1 MALWRAKD
9 KPPVE
14 LVVANLNLT
23 GNDRMQD
30 RTYLKQK
37 YRKISVALISN
48 FLILGAMAAV
58 MRPSF
63 ETNDDIVFAEL
74 GSGLRGVK
82 DAHLVFQNYGLGMI
96 YRLLYGVTGRLPWYT
111 IVQYMILFVAFTVV
125 TYVLISRL
133 GEISGLCLFVILAC
147 GFGYEGYIHLQFTKT
162 AGIAAAA
169 AVFLLLYLLEQEKY
183 SWWGIAGGIL
193 LAVIAYMYRED
204 QFWASCGLMA
214 GAGLLFL
221 FDLRKY
227 RNKKLRRLGICVLT
241 FGVLLLSVFGV
252 DRWDSSKYRS
262 AEWKEYQEFNQLR
275 SELLDYGF
283 PDYDSNQKIY
293 EELGISREAYELYKS
308 WNFND
313 TEKFDTEVM
322 KKLVDLKQKRPLT
335 IRTVTAFI
343 RRFPSDLL
351 RMPMF
356 YFFAVFALL
365 WILCGKK
372 DVCSVISVLAECLL
386 LVAVYFYLYYQ
397 GRYMVNRVDVGLW
410 FSACLVMLWIFSSGE
425 VRHMNTKVSVLLCM
439 ICVALGQFMM
449 YTDWRLATSSI
460 PEARVSQRAVLETIG
475 TDKEH
480 TYLAKSGMLSEIVC
494 YGPFDRMPENLLDN
508 VYWFGG
514 WECRTPGYTR
524 AMEVHGI
531 INPYRDVVNN
541 ENIYLVDDNIDLTL
555 KYIRQYYAENAEA
568 VFVKTIG
575 NVDVYQ
581 ITDDSVKKE

>member
-1 MALWRAKD
+1 
-9 KPPVE
+9 
-14 LVVANLNLT
+14 
-23 GNDRMQD
+23 MQD

-48 FLILGAMAAV
+48 LLILGAMVAF

-111 IVQYMILFVAFTVV
+111 IVQYMILFAAFTVV

-262 AEWKEYQEFNQLR
+262 AEWEEYQEFNQLR

-283 PDYDSNQKIY
+283 PDYDSNQEIY

-335 IRTVTAFI
+335 IRTVTAFL

-356 YFFAVFALL
+356 YFFAVFAVL
-365 WILCGKK
+365 WLLCGKK

-386 LVAVYFYLYYQ
+386 LVVVYFYLYYQ

-439 ICVALGQFMM
+439 ICVVLGQFMM
-449 YTDWRLATSSI
+449 YKDWRLATSSI

-541 ENIYLVDDNIDLTL
+541 ENIYLVDANIDLTL
-555 KYIRQYYAENAEA
+555 KYIRQYYAENAQA

>member
-1 MALWRAKD
+1 
-9 KPPVE
+9 
-14 LVVANLNLT
+14 
-23 GNDRMQD
+23 MQD

-48 FLILGAMAAV
+48 LLILGAMAAF

-111 IVQYMILFVAFTVV
+111 IVQYKILFAAFTVV

-262 AEWKEYQEFNQLR
+262 AEWKEYQEFNQMR

-283 PDYDSNQKIY
+283 PDYDSNQEIY

-335 IRTVTAFI
+335 IRTVTAFL

-356 YFFAVFALL
+356 YFFAVFAVL
-365 WILCGKK
+365 WLLCGKK

-425 VRHMNTKVSVLLCM
+425 VRYMNTKVSVLLCM
-439 ICVALGQFMM
+439 ICVVLGQFMM
-449 YTDWRLATSSI
+449 YKDWRLATSSI

-524 AMEVHGI
+524 AMEVRGI

-541 ENIYLVDDNIDLTL
+541 ENVYLVDDNIDLTL
-555 KYIRQYYAENAEA
+555 SIY
-568 VFVKTIG
+568 
-575 NVDVYQ
+575 
-581 ITDDSVKKE
+581 DSIMPRMQRLFL

>member
-1 MALWRAKD
+1 
-9 KPPVE
+9 
-14 LVVANLNLT
+14 
-23 GNDRMQD
+23 MQD

-48 FLILGAMAAV
+48 LLILGAMAAF

-111 IVQYMILFVAFTVV
+111 IVQYMILFAAFTVV

-335 IRTVTAFI
+335 IRTVTAFL

-356 YFFAVFALL
+356 YFFAVFAVL
-365 WILCGKK
+365 WLLCGKK
-372 DVCSVISVLAECLL
+372 DVFSIISVLAECLL

-425 VRHMNTKVSVLLCM
+425 VRYMNTKVSVLLCM
-439 ICVALGQFMM
+439 ICVVLGQFMM
-449 YTDWRLATSSI
+449 YKDWRLATSSI

>member
-1 MALWRAKD
+1 
-9 KPPVE
+9 
-14 LVVANLNLT
+14 
-23 GNDRMQD
+23 MQD

-48 FLILGAMAAV
+48 LLILGAMAAF

-96 YRLLYGVTGRLPWYT
+96 YRFLYGVTGRLPWYT

-133 GEISGLCLFVILAC
+133 GEISGLCLFVILVC

-169 AVFLLLYLLEQEKY
+169 AVFLLLHLLEQEKY

-204 QFWASCGLMA
+204 QFWASCDLMA

-283 PDYDSNQKIY
+283 PDYDSNQEIY

-335 IRTVTAFI
+335 IRTVTAFL

-356 YFFAVFALL
+356 YFFAVFAVL
-365 WILCGKK
+365 WLLCGKK
-372 DVCSVISVLAECLL
+372 DVFSVISVLAECLL
-386 LVAVYFYLYYQ
+386 LVAVYFYLHYQ

-410 FSACLVMLWIFSSGE
+410 FSVCLVMLWIFSSGE
-425 VRHMNTKVSVLLCM
+425 VRYMNTKVSVLLCM
-439 ICVALGQFMM
+439 ICVVLGQFMM
-449 YTDWRLATSSI
+449 YKDWRLATSSI

-480 TYLAKSGMLSEIVC
+480 VYLAKSGMLSEIVC

-524 AMEVHGI
+524 AMEAHGI

-541 ENIYLVDDNIDLTL
+541 ETIYLVDDNIDLTL
-555 KYIRQYYAENAEA
+555 KYIRQYYAENAQA

>member
-1 MALWRAKD
+1 
-9 KPPVE
+9 
-14 LVVANLNLT
+14 
-23 GNDRMQD
+23 MQD

-48 FLILGAMAAV
+48 LLILGAMAAF

-111 IVQYMILFVAFTVV
+111 IVQYMILFAAFTVV

-169 AVFLLLYLLEQEKY
+169 AVFLLLHLLEQEKY

-204 QFWASCGLMA
+204 QLWASCGLMA

-283 PDYDSNQKIY
+283 PDYDSNQEIY

-335 IRTVTAFI
+335 IRTVTAFL

-356 YFFAVFALL
+356 YFFAVFAVL
-365 WILCGKK
+365 WLLCGKK
-372 DVCSVISVLAECLL
+372 DVFSVISVLAECLL

-410 FSACLVMLWIFSSGE
+410 FSVCLVMLWIFLSGE
-425 VRHMNTKVSVLLCM
+425 VRYMNTKVSVLLCM

-449 YTDWRLATSSI
+449 YKDWRLATSSI

-514 WECRTPGYTR
+514 WECRTPGYTG

-555 KYIRQYYAENAEA
+555 KYIRQYYAENAQA

-581 ITDDSVKKE
+581 ITDDFVKKE

>member
-1 MALWRAKD
+1 
-9 KPPVE
+9 
-14 LVVANLNLT
+14 
-23 GNDRMQD
+23 MQD

-48 FLILGAMAAV
+48 FLILGAMAAF

-111 IVQYMILFVAFTVV
+111 IVQYMILFAAFTVV

-283 PDYDSNQKIY
+283 PDYDSNQEIY

-322 KKLVDLKQKRPLT
+322 KKLVDLKQKRSLT

-356 YFFAVFALL
+356 YFFAVFAVL
-365 WILCGKK
+365 WLLCGKK
-372 DVCSVISVLAECLL
+372 DVFSVISVLAECLL

-425 VRHMNTKVSVLLCM
+425 VRYMNTKVSVLLCM
-439 ICVALGQFMM
+439 ICVVLGQFMM
-449 YTDWRLATSSI
+449 YKDWRLATSSI

-524 AMEVHGI
+524 AMEVRGI

-541 ENIYLVDDNIDLTL
+541 ENVYLVDDNIDLTL
-555 KYIRQYYAENAEA
+555 KYIRQYYAENAQA

>member
-1 MALWRAKD
+1 
-9 KPPVE
+9 
-14 LVVANLNLT
+14 
-23 GNDRMQD
+23 MQD

-48 FLILGAMAAV
+48 LLILGAMVAF

-111 IVQYMILFVAFTVV
+111 IVQYMILFAAFTVV

-193 LAVIAYMYRED
+193 LAD

-262 AEWKEYQEFNQLR
+262 AEWEEYQEFNQLR

-283 PDYDSNQKIY
+283 PDYDSNQEIY

-335 IRTVTAFI
+335 IRTVTAFL

-356 YFFAVFALL
+356 YFFAVFAVL
-365 WILCGKK
+365 WLLCGKK

-386 LVAVYFYLYYQ
+386 LVVVYFYLYYQ

-439 ICVALGQFMM
+439 ICVVLGQFMM
-449 YTDWRLATSSI
+449 YKDWRLATSSI

-555 KYIRQYYAENAEA
+555 KYIRQYYAENAQA

>member
-1 MALWRAKD
+1 
-9 KPPVE
+9 
-14 LVVANLNLT
+14 
-23 GNDRMQD
+23 MQD

-48 FLILGAMAAV
+48 LLILGAMAAF

-82 DAHLVFQNYGLGMI
+82 NAHLVFQNYGLGMI

-111 IVQYMILFVAFTVV
+111 IVQYMILFAAFTVV

-365 WILCGKK
+365 WLLCGKK

-386 LVAVYFYLYYQ
+386 LVVVYFYLYYQ

-439 ICVALGQFMM
+439 ICVVLGQFMM
-449 YTDWRLATSSI
+449 YKDWRLATSSI

-555 KYIRQYYAENAEA
+555 KYIRQYYAENAQA

-581 ITDDSVKKE
+581 IADDSVKKE

>member
-1 MALWRAKD
+1 
-9 KPPVE
+9 
-14 LVVANLNLT
+14 
-23 GNDRMQD
+23 MQD

-37 YRKISVALISN
+37 YRKISVTLISN
-48 FLILGAMAAV
+48 LLILGAMAAV

-96 YRLLYGVTGRLPWYT
+96 YRFLYGVTGRLPWYT
-111 IVQYMILFVAFTVV
+111 IVQYMILFVSFTVV

-169 AVFLLLYLLEQEKY
+169 AVFLLLHLLEQEKY

-214 GAGLLFL
+214 GAGVLFL

-227 RNKKLRRLGICVLT
+227 RNKKLRRIGICVLT

-283 PDYDSNQKIY
+283 PDYDSNQEIY

-356 YFFAVFALL
+356 YSFAVFALL

-372 DVCSVISVLAECLL
+372 DVFSVISVLAECLL
-386 LVAVYFYLYYQ
+386 LVAVYFYLHYQ

-410 FSACLVMLWIFSSGE
+410 FSVCLVMLWIFSSGE
-425 VRHMNTKVSVLLCM
+425 VRYMNTKMSVLLCM
-439 ICVALGQFMM
+439 ICVVLGQFMM
-449 YTDWRLATSSI
+449 YKDWRLATSSI

-480 TYLAKSGMLSEIVC
+480 VYLAKSGMLSEIVC

-514 WECRTPGYTR
+514 WECRTPGYTK
-524 AMEVHGI
+524 AMEAHGI

-541 ENIYLVDDNIDLTL
+541 ETIYLVDDNIDLTL
-555 KYIRQYYAENAEA
+555 KYIRQYYAENAQA

>member
-1 MALWRAKD
+1 
-9 KPPVE
+9 
-14 LVVANLNLT
+14 
-23 GNDRMQD
+23 MQD

-48 FLILGAMAAV
+48 FLILGAMAAF

-111 IVQYMILFVAFTVV
+111 IVQYMILFAAFTVV

-283 PDYDSNQKIY
+283 PDYDSNQEIY

-322 KKLVDLKQKRPLT
+322 KKLVDLKQKRLLT
-335 IRTVTAFI
+335 IRTVTAFL

-356 YFFAVFALL
+356 YFFSVFAVL
-365 WILCGKK
+365 WLLCGKK
-372 DVCSVISVLAECLL
+372 DVFSIISVLAECLL

-425 VRHMNTKVSVLLCM
+425 VRYMNTKVSVLLCM
-439 ICVALGQFMM
+439 ICVVLGQFMM
-449 YTDWRLATSSI
+449 YKDWRLATSSI

>member
-1 MALWRAKD
+1 
-9 KPPVE
+9 
-14 LVVANLNLT
+14 
-23 GNDRMQD
+23 MQD

-37 YRKISVALISN
+37 YIKISVALISN
-48 FLILGAMAAV
+48 LLILGAMAAF

-111 IVQYMILFVAFTVV
+111 IVQYMILFAAFTVV

-283 PDYDSNQKIY
+283 PDYDSNQEIY

-322 KKLVDLKQKRPLT
+322 KKLVDLKQKRSLT

-356 YFFAVFALL
+356 YFFAVFALF

-425 VRHMNTKVSVLLCM
+425 VRYMNTKVSVLLCM
-439 ICVALGQFMM
+439 ICVVLGQFMM
-449 YTDWRLATSSI
+449 YKDWRLATSSI

-541 ENIYLVDDNIDLTL
+541 ENIYLVDDNIDLTI

>member
-1 MALWRAKD
+1 
-9 KPPVE
+9 
-14 LVVANLNLT
+14 
-23 GNDRMQD
+23 MQD

-48 FLILGAMAAV
+48 LLILGAMAAF

-96 YRLLYGVTGRLPWYT
+96 YRFLYGVTGRLPWYT

-133 GEISGLCLFVILAC
+133 GEISGLCLFVILVC

-169 AVFLLLYLLEQEKY
+169 AVFLLLHLLEQEKY

-283 PDYDSNQKIY
+283 PDYDSNQEIY

-335 IRTVTAFI
+335 IRTVTAFL

-356 YFFAVFALL
+356 YFFAVFAVL
-365 WILCGKK
+365 WLLCGKK
-372 DVCSVISVLAECLL
+372 DVFSVISVLAECLL

-425 VRHMNTKVSVLLCM
+425 VRYMNTKVSVLLCM
-439 ICVALGQFMM
+439 ICVVLGQFMM
-449 YTDWRLATSSI
+449 YKDWRLATSSI

-524 AMEVHGI
+524 AMEAHGI

-541 ENIYLVDDNIDLTL
+541 ETIYLVDDNIDLTL
-555 KYIRQYYAENAEA
+555 KYIRQYYAENAQA

>member
-1 MALWRAKD
+1 
-9 KPPVE
+9 
-14 LVVANLNLT
+14 
-23 GNDRMQD
+23 MQD

-48 FLILGAMAAV
+48 LLILGAMAAF

-111 IVQYMILFVAFTVV
+111 IVQYMILFAAFTVV
-125 TYVLISRL
+125 TYVLMSRL

-169 AVFLLLYLLEQEKY
+169 TVFLLLYLLEQEKY

-283 PDYDSNQKIY
+283 PDYDSNQEIY

-335 IRTVTAFI
+335 IRTVTAFL

-356 YFFAVFALL
+356 YFFAVFAVL
-365 WILCGKK
+365 WLLCGKK

-425 VRHMNTKVSVLLCM
+425 VRYMNTKVSVLLCM
-439 ICVALGQFMM
+439 ICVVLGQFMM
-449 YTDWRLATSSI
+449 YKDWRLATSSI

-480 TYLAKSGMLSEIVC
+480 IYLAKSGMLSEIVC

-581 ITDDSVKKE
+581 IIDDSVKKE

>member
-1 MALWRAKD
+1 
-9 KPPVE
+9 
-14 LVVANLNLT
+14 
-23 GNDRMQD
+23 MQD

-48 FLILGAMAAV
+48 LLILGAMAAV
-58 MRPSF
+58 MRSSF

-111 IVQYMILFVAFTVV
+111 IVQYMILFAAFTVV

-221 FDLRKY
+221 FELRKY

-283 PDYDSNQKIY
+283 PDYDSNQEIY

>member
-1 MALWRAKD
+1 
-9 KPPVE
+9 
-14 LVVANLNLT
+14 
-23 GNDRMQD
+23 MQD

-48 FLILGAMAAV
+48 LLILGAMASF

-111 IVQYMILFVAFTVV
+111 IVQYMILFAAFTVV

-283 PDYDSNQKIY
+283 PDYDSNQEIY

-335 IRTVTAFI
+335 IRTVTAFL

-356 YFFAVFALL
+356 YFFAVFAVL
-365 WILCGKK
+365 WLLCGKK

-425 VRHMNTKVSVLLCM
+425 VRYMNTKVSVLLCM
-439 ICVALGQFMM
+439 ICVVLGQFMM
-449 YTDWRLATSSI
+449 YKDWRLATSSI

-524 AMEVHGI
+524 AMEVRGI

-541 ENIYLVDDNIDLTL
+541 ENVYLVDDNIDLTL

>member
-1 MALWRAKD
+1 
-9 KPPVE
+9 
-14 LVVANLNLT
+14 
-23 GNDRMQD
+23 MQD

-48 FLILGAMAAV
+48 LLILGAMAAF

-111 IVQYMILFVAFTVV
+111 IVQYMILFAAFTVV

-227 RNKKLRRLGICVLT
+227 RNKKLRRLEICVLT

-283 PDYDSNQKIY
+283 PDYDSNQEIY
-293 EELGISREAYELYKS
+293 EELGISREAYELYKG

-335 IRTVTAFI
+335 IRTVTAFL

-356 YFFAVFALL
+356 YFFAVFAVL
-365 WILCGKK
+365 WLLCGKK
-372 DVCSVISVLAECLL
+372 DVFSIISVLAECLL

-425 VRHMNTKVSVLLCM
+425 VRYMNTKVSVLLCM
-439 ICVALGQFMM
+439 ICVVLGQFMM
-449 YTDWRLATSSI
+449 YKDWRLATSSI

-524 AMEVHGI
+524 AMEVRGI

-541 ENIYLVDDNIDLTL
+541 ENVYLVDDNIDLTL

>member
-1 MALWRAKD
+1 MA
-9 KPPVE
+9 
-14 LVVANLNLT
+14 

-48 FLILGAMAAV
+48 LLILGAMAAF

-111 IVQYMILFVAFTVV
+111 IVQYMILFAAFTVV

-283 PDYDSNQKIY
+283 PDYDSNQEIY

-335 IRTVTAFI
+335 IRTVTAFL

-356 YFFAVFALL
+356 YFFAVFAVL
-365 WILCGKK
+365 WLLCGKK

-425 VRHMNTKVSVLLCM
+425 VRYMNTKVSVLLCM
-439 ICVALGQFMM
+439 ICVVLGQFMM
-449 YTDWRLATSSI
+449 YKDWRLATSSI

-524 AMEVHGI
+524 AMEVRGI

-541 ENIYLVDDNIDLTL
+541 ENVYLVDDNIDLTL

>member
-1 MALWRAKD
+1 
-9 KPPVE
+9 
-14 LVVANLNLT
+14 
-23 GNDRMQD
+23 MQD

-48 FLILGAMAAV
+48 LLILGAMAAF

-111 IVQYMILFVAFTVV
+111 IVQYMILFAAFTVV

-227 RNKKLRRLGICVLT
+227 RNKKLRRLEICVLT

-283 PDYDSNQKIY
+283 PDYDSNQEIY

-335 IRTVTAFI
+335 IRTVTAFL

-356 YFFAVFALL
+356 YFFAVFAVL
-365 WILCGKK
+365 WLLCGKK
-372 DVCSVISVLAECLL
+372 DVFSVISVLAECLL

-425 VRHMNTKVSVLLCM
+425 VRYMNTKVSVLLCM

-449 YTDWRLATSSI
+449 YKDWRLATSSI

-524 AMEVHGI
+524 AMEAHGI

-541 ENIYLVDDNIDLTL
+541 ETIYLVDENIDLTL

>member
-1 MALWRAKD
+1 
-9 KPPVE
+9 
-14 LVVANLNLT
+14 
-23 GNDRMQD
+23 MQD

-48 FLILGAMAAV
+48 FLILGAMAAF

-111 IVQYMILFVAFTVV
+111 IVQYMILFAAFTVV

-283 PDYDSNQKIY
+283 PDYDSNQEIY

-335 IRTVTAFI
+335 IRTVTAFL

-356 YFFAVFALL
+356 YFFAVFAVL
-365 WILCGKK
+365 WLLCGKK
-372 DVCSVISVLAECLL
+372 DVFSIISVLAECLL

-425 VRHMNTKVSVLLCM
+425 VRYMDTKVSVLLCM
-439 ICVALGQFMM
+439 ICVVLGQFMM
-449 YTDWRLATSSI
+449 YKDWRLATSSI

>member
-1 MALWRAKD
+1 
-9 KPPVE
+9 
-14 LVVANLNLT
+14 
-23 GNDRMQD
+23 MQD

-48 FLILGAMAAV
+48 LLILGAMAAF

-111 IVQYMILFVAFTVV
+111 IVQYMILFAAFTVV

-227 RNKKLRRLGICVLT
+227 RNKKFRRLGICVLT

-283 PDYDSNQKIY
+283 PDYDSNQEIY

-322 KKLVDLKQKRPLT
+322 KKLVDLKQKRSLT

-541 ENIYLVDDNIDLTL
+541 ENVYLVDDNIDLTL

>member
-1 MALWRAKD
+1 
-9 KPPVE
+9 
-14 LVVANLNLT
+14 
-23 GNDRMQD
+23 MQD

-48 FLILGAMAAV
+48 LLILGAMAAF

-111 IVQYMILFVAFTVV
+111 IVQYMILFAAFTVV
-125 TYVLISRL
+125 TYVLMSRL

-283 PDYDSNQKIY
+283 PDYDSNQEIY

-335 IRTVTAFI
+335 IRTVTAFL

-356 YFFAVFALL
+356 YFFAVFAVL
-365 WILCGKK
+365 WRLCGKK
-372 DVCSVISVLAECLL
+372 DVFSVISVLAECLL

-581 ITDDSVKKE
+581 IIDDSVKKE

>member
-1 MALWRAKD
+1 
-9 KPPVE
+9 
-14 LVVANLNLT
+14 
-23 GNDRMQD
+23 MQD

-48 FLILGAMAAV
+48 LLILGAMVAF

-111 IVQYMILFVAFTVV
+111 IVQYMILFAAFTVV

-262 AEWKEYQEFNQLR
+262 AEWEEYQEFNQLR

-283 PDYDSNQKIY
+283 PDYDSNQEIY

-335 IRTVTAFI
+335 IRTVTAFL

-356 YFFAVFALL
+356 YFFAVFAVL
-365 WILCGKK
+365 WLLCGKK

-386 LVAVYFYLYYQ
+386 LVVVYFYLYYQ

-439 ICVALGQFMM
+439 ICVVLGQFMM
-449 YTDWRLATSSI
+449 YKNWRLATSSI

-555 KYIRQYYAENAEA
+555 KYIRQYYAENAQA

>member
-1 MALWRAKD
+1 
-9 KPPVE
+9 
-14 LVVANLNLT
+14 
-23 GNDRMQD
+23 MQD

-48 FLILGAMAAV
+48 LLILGAMAAF

-96 YRLLYGVTGRLPWYT
+96 YRFLYGVTGRLPWYT
-111 IVQYMILFVAFTVV
+111 IVQYMILFVSFTVV

-169 AVFLLLYLLEQEKY
+169 AVFLLLHLLEQEKY

-283 PDYDSNQKIY
+283 PDYDSNQEIY

-356 YFFAVFALL
+356 YSFAVFALL

-372 DVCSVISVLAECLL
+372 DVFSVISVLAECLL

-410 FSACLVMLWIFSSGE
+410 FSVCLVMLWIFSSGE
-425 VRHMNTKVSVLLCM
+425 VRYMNTKMSVLLCM
-439 ICVALGQFMM
+439 ICVVLGQFMM
-449 YTDWRLATSSI
+449 YKDWRLATSSI

-480 TYLAKSGMLSEIVC
+480 VYLAKSGMLSEIVC

-514 WECRTPGYTR
+514 WECRTPGYTK
-524 AMEVHGI
+524 AMEAHGI

-555 KYIRQYYAENAEA
+555 KYIRQYYAENAQA

>member
-1 MALWRAKD
+1 
-9 KPPVE
+9 
-14 LVVANLNLT
+14 
-23 GNDRMQD
+23 MQD

-48 FLILGAMAAV
+48 LLILGAMVAF

-111 IVQYMILFVAFTVV
+111 IVQYMILFAAFTVV
-125 TYVLISRL
+125 TYVLMSRL

-169 AVFLLLYLLEQEKY
+169 TVFLLLYLLEQEKY

-283 PDYDSNQKIY
+283 PDYDSNQEIY

-335 IRTVTAFI
+335 IRTVTAFL

-356 YFFAVFALL
+356 YFFAVFAVL
-365 WILCGKK
+365 WLLCGKK

-425 VRHMNTKVSVLLCM
+425 VRYMNTKVSVLLCM
-439 ICVALGQFMM
+439 ICVVLGQFMM
-449 YTDWRLATSSI
+449 YKDWRLATSSI

-480 TYLAKSGMLSEIVC
+480 IYLAKSGMLSEIVC

-581 ITDDSVKKE
+581 IIDDSVKKE

>member
-1 MALWRAKD
+1 
-9 KPPVE
+9 
-14 LVVANLNLT
+14 
-23 GNDRMQD
+23 MQD

-48 FLILGAMAAV
+48 FLILGAMAAF

-111 IVQYMILFVAFTVV
+111 IVQYMILFAAFTVV

-283 PDYDSNQKIY
+283 PDYDSNQEIY

-335 IRTVTAFI
+335 IRTVTAFL

-356 YFFAVFALL
+356 YFFAVFAVL
-365 WILCGKK
+365 WLLCGKK
-372 DVCSVISVLAECLL
+372 DVFSIISVLAECLL

-425 VRHMNTKVSVLLCM
+425 VRYMNTKVSMLLCM
-439 ICVALGQFMM
+439 ICVVLGQFMM
-449 YTDWRLATSSI
+449 YKDWRLATSSI

>member
-1 MALWRAKD
+1 ML
-9 KPPVE
+9 
-14 LVVANLNLT
+14 
-23 GNDRMQD
+23 D

-48 FLILGAMAAV
+48 LLILGAMAAF

-111 IVQYMILFVAFTVV
+111 IVQYMILFAAFTVV
-125 TYVLISRL
+125 TYVLMSRL

-169 AVFLLLYLLEQEKY
+169 TVFLLLYLLEQEKY

-283 PDYDSNQKIY
+283 PDYDSNQEIY

-335 IRTVTAFI
+335 IRTVTAFL

-356 YFFAVFALL
+356 YFFAVFAVL
-365 WILCGKK
+365 WLLCGKK

-425 VRHMNTKVSVLLCM
+425 VRYMNTKVSVLLCM
-439 ICVALGQFMM
+439 ICVVLGQFMM
-449 YTDWRLATSSI
+449 YKDWRLATSSI

-480 TYLAKSGMLSEIVC
+480 IYLAKSGMLSEIVC

-581 ITDDSVKKE
+581 IIDDSVKKE

>member
-1 MALWRAKD
+1 
-9 KPPVE
+9 
-14 LVVANLNLT
+14 
-23 GNDRMQD
+23 MQD

-48 FLILGAMAAV
+48 LLILGAMAAF

-111 IVQYMILFVAFTVV
+111 IVQYMILFVSFTVV

-169 AVFLLLYLLEQEKY
+169 AVFLLLHLLEQEKY

-241 FGVLLLSVFGV
+241 FVVLLLSVFGV

-262 AEWKEYQEFNQLR
+262 AEWEEYQEFNQLR

-283 PDYDSNQKIY
+283 PDYDSNQEIY
-293 EELGISREAYELYKS
+293 EDLGISREAYELYKS

-335 IRTVTAFI
+335 IRTVTAFL

-356 YFFAVFALL
+356 YFFAVFAVL
-365 WILCGKK
+365 WLLCGKK
-372 DVCSVISVLAECLL
+372 DVFSVISVLAECLL

-425 VRHMNTKVSVLLCM
+425 VRYMNTKVSVLLCM

-449 YTDWRLATSSI
+449 YKDWRLATSSI

-480 TYLAKSGMLSEIVC
+480 VYLAKSGMLSEIVC

-555 KYIRQYYAENAEA
+555 KYIRQYYAENAQA

>member
-1 MALWRAKD
+1 
-9 KPPVE
+9 
-14 LVVANLNLT
+14 
-23 GNDRMQD
+23 MQD

-48 FLILGAMAAV
+48 LLILGAMAAF

-111 IVQYMILFVAFTVV
+111 IVQYMILFAAFTVV
-125 TYVLISRL
+125 IYVLISRL

-169 AVFLLLYLLEQEKY
+169 AVFLLLHLLEQEKY
-183 SWWGIAGGIL
+183 SWRGIAGGIL

-283 PDYDSNQKIY
+283 PDYDSNQEIY
-293 EELGISREAYELYKS
+293 EELGISSEAYELYKS

-322 KKLVDLKQKRPLT
+322 EKLVDLKQKRPLT
-335 IRTVTAFI
+335 LRTVTAFL

-356 YFFAVFALL
+356 YFFAVFAVL
-365 WILCGKK
+365 WLLCGKK
-372 DVCSVISVLAECLL
+372 DVFSVISVLAECLL
-386 LVAVYFYLYYQ
+386 LVAVYFYLHYQ

-410 FSACLVMLWIFSSGE
+410 FSVCLVMLWIFSSGE
-425 VRHMNTKVSVLLCM
+425 VRYMNTKVSVLLCM
-439 ICVALGQFMM
+439 ICVVLGQFMM
-449 YTDWRLATSSI
+449 YKDWRLATSSI

-480 TYLAKSGMLSEIVC
+480 VYLAKSGMLSEIVC

-514 WECRTPGYTR
+514 WECRTPGYTG
-524 AMEVHGI
+524 AMEAHGI

-541 ENIYLVDDNIDLTL
+541 ETIYLVDDNIDLTL
-555 KYIRQYYAENAEA
+555 KYIRQYYAENAQA

>member
-1 MALWRAKD
+1 
-9 KPPVE
+9 
-14 LVVANLNLT
+14 
-23 GNDRMQD
+23 MQD

-48 FLILGAMAAV
+48 LLILGAMVAF

-111 IVQYMILFVAFTVV
+111 IVQYMILFAAFTVV

-262 AEWKEYQEFNQLR
+262 AEWEEYQEFNQLR

-283 PDYDSNQKIY
+283 PDYDSNQEIY

-335 IRTVTAFI
+335 IRTVTAFL

-356 YFFAVFALL
+356 YFFAVFAVL
-365 WILCGKK
+365 WLLCGKK

-541 ENIYLVDDNIDLTL
+541 ENVYLVDDNIDLTL
-555 KYIRQYYAENAEA
+555 EYIRQYYAENAEA

>member
-1 MALWRAKD
+1 
-9 KPPVE
+9 
-14 LVVANLNLT
+14 
-23 GNDRMQD
+23 MQD

-48 FLILGAMAAV
+48 LLILGAMAAF

-63 ETNDDIVFAEL
+63 ETNDHIVFAEL

-111 IVQYMILFVAFTVV
+111 IVQYMILFAAFTVV

-227 RNKKLRRLGICVLT
+227 RNKKLRRLEICVLT

-283 PDYDSNQKIY
+283 PDYDSNQEIY

-335 IRTVTAFI
+335 IRTVTAFL

-356 YFFAVFALL
+356 YFFAVFAVL
-365 WILCGKK
+365 WLLCGKK
-372 DVCSVISVLAECLL
+372 DVFSIISVLAECLL

-425 VRHMNTKVSVLLCM
+425 VRYMNTKVSVLLCM
-439 ICVALGQFMM
+439 ICVVLGQFMM
-449 YTDWRLATSSI
+449 YKDWRLATSSI

-524 AMEVHGI
+524 AMEVRGI

>member
-1 MALWRAKD
+1 
-9 KPPVE
+9 
-14 LVVANLNLT
+14 
-23 GNDRMQD
+23 MQD

-48 FLILGAMAAV
+48 LLILGAMAAF

-111 IVQYMILFVAFTVV
+111 IVQYMILFAAFTVV

-162 AGIAAAA
+162 AGTAAAA

-227 RNKKLRRLGICVLT
+227 RNKKLRRLEICVLT

-283 PDYDSNQKIY
+283 PDYDSNQEIY

-335 IRTVTAFI
+335 IRTVTAFL

-356 YFFAVFALL
+356 YFFAVFAVL
-365 WILCGKK
+365 WLLCGKK
-372 DVCSVISVLAECLL
+372 DVFSIISVLAECLL

-425 VRHMNTKVSVLLCM
+425 VRYMNTKVSVLLCM
-439 ICVALGQFMM
+439 ICVVLGQFMM
-449 YTDWRLATSSI
+449 YKDWRLATSSI

-524 AMEVHGI
+524 AMEVRGI

-541 ENIYLVDDNIDLTL
+541 ENVYLVDDNIDLTL

>member
-1 MALWRAKD
+1 
-9 KPPVE
+9 
-14 LVVANLNLT
+14 
-23 GNDRMQD
+23 MQD

-48 FLILGAMAAV
+48 LLILGAMAAV

-96 YRLLYGVTGRLPWYT
+96 YRFLYGVTGRLPWYT
-111 IVQYMILFVAFTVV
+111 IVQYMILFVSFTVV

-169 AVFLLLYLLEQEKY
+169 AVFLLLHLMEQEKY

-283 PDYDSNQKIY
+283 PDYDSNQEIY

-322 KKLVDLKQKRPLT
+322 KKLVDLKQKRSLT
-335 IRTVTAFI
+335 IRTVTAFL

-356 YFFAVFALL
+356 YFFAVFAVL
-365 WILCGKK
+365 WLLCGKK
-372 DVCSVISVLAECLL
+372 DVFSVISVLAECLL

-425 VRHMNTKVSVLLCM
+425 VRYMNTKVSVLLCM

-449 YTDWRLATSSI
+449 YKDWRLATSSI

-541 ENIYLVDDNIDLTL
+541 ENIYLVDDNIDLTI
-555 KYIRQYYAENAEA
+555 KHIRQYYAENAEA